1 MATHGT
7 KLYAMEQIELA
18 PNAVIKSS
26 TGNNFVQV
34 TPSGTF
40 VNSKKITVTA
50 KTTTTTL
57 TAAEVLGGLI
67 TCNQGAGAVATYTL
81 PTGTLL
87 AAALPTTFA
96 VGDSFEF
103 QVTNI
108 STVAAEDVTIQG
120 GTGTTLKGSGA
131 VASNNAATDISFA
144 TFRFVM
150 TGTNTF
156 DVYRVG

>member
-1 MATHGT
+1 MGMHGN
-7 KLYAMEQIELA
+7 KLYGIEQIELA
-18 PNAVIKSS
+18 NNAQIKSNNGDNLVQ
-26 TGNNFVQV
+26 TGPTGAIFQTKKV
-34 TPSGTF
+34 T
-40 VNSKKITVTA
+40 VAA

-57 TAAEVLGGLI
+57 TAAEIVGGMI
-67 TCNQGAGAVATYTL
+67 TANQGAAGAATYTL

-87 AAALPTTFA
+87 AAALPSTFA
-96 VGDSFEF
+96 VGDSFDF
-103 QVTNI
+103 TVTNI

>member
-1 MATHGT
+1 MAKHGS
-7 KLYAMEQIELA
+7 KLYGMELIELGSSS
-18 PNAVIKSS
+18 VVKSNDG
-26 TGNNFVQV
+26 TNIIQTTPAGVPVATKKV
-34 TPSGTF
+34 T
-40 VNSKKITVTA
+40 VAA

-67 TCNQGAGAVATYTL
+67 TCNQGGGAGATYTL

-87 AAALPTTFA
+87 AAALPATFA

-131 VASNNAATDISFA
+131 VASNAAATDISFA